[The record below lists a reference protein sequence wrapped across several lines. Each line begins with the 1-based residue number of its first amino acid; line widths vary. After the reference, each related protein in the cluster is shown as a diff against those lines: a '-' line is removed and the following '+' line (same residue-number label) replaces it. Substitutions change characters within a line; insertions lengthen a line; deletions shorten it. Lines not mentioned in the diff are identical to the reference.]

1 MYTIFVHKPV
11 NANDFVLKAEVNYF
25 EVQFYVVIGY
35 LLRKKICV
43 SQNWLKH
50 AKNYVIMN
58 YIFIR
63 KSRSVPK
70 IYRQCP

>member
-11 NANDFVLKAEVNYF
+11 NANDFVLKAKVNYF

-35 LLRKKICV
+35 LLRKKIYV

-50 AKNYVIMN
+50 VKNYVIMN